1 MRSEKDMLDLIRR
14 TALEDDNIRA
24 AYIEGSRAN
33 PNVPRDIFQDY
44 DIEYIVNDTKPYRE
58 NRKWIDR
65 FGERLYMQYPDEGPY
80 YEADVEN
87 CYGWL
92 MQFADGNR
100 LDLHVCTKE
109 YALANLEVYEV
120 LVDKDHIMPKMK
132 EDSDAAYWVK
142 KPSEEEFL
150 CVCNEF
156 WWCLNNIA
164 KGLWREELPY
174 VMDMMD
180 MVVRPQLKKLLEW
193 EIGSAHDFKISA
205 GKSGKYM
212 NRYLSESNYKR
223 FLSTYAKADTKA
235 VWEAVFQ
242 MCDLFQETAV
252 KLARVLGFEYNHKE
266 AENSR
271 RFLEDVRML
280 PKSAAEVY

>member
-1 MRSEKDMLDLIRR
+1 MRSEKEMLDLIRR

-58 NRKWIDR
+58 NRTWIDR

-80 YEADVEN
+80 GDADVESW
-87 CYGWL
+87 YGWL
-92 MQFADGNR
+92 IQLADGNR
-100 LDLHVCTKE
+100 LDLHVGTKE
-109 YALANLEVYEV
+109 HALANLELYEV
-120 LVDKDHIMPKMK
+120 LVDKDHILPKME

-150 CVCNEF
+150 SVCNEF
-156 WWCLNNIA
+156 WWCLNNVA

-174 VMDMMD
+174 VMDMID

-193 EIGSAHDFKISA
+193 KIGSEHDFKISA
-205 GKSGKYM
+205 GKFGKYM
-212 NRYLSESNYKR
+212 SRYLSESNYKR

-235 VWEAVFQ
+235 VWEAVFH

-252 KLARVLGFEYNHKE
+252 KLARVLGFEYNLKE

-271 RFLEDVRML
+271 RFLEDVRIL
-280 PKSAAEVY
+280 PKDAAEVY